1 MAGLMTAPMI
11 VIEVVLMRAMYHSA
25 RLNFA
30 IIIASLVALAAFF
43 IFIRQQSAIGDEQFL
58 RSMIPHHAGAILM
71 CEKASIRDPEIRQLC
86 ASIISGQQSEI
97 DQMKA
102 ISGYAFSLGRLP
114 ARPAEFRRARR
125 HSSMASMALCKW
137 LAQPSIS
144 FLLIIA
150 SAMSISCMALVFASP
165 SGMAWMSACS
175 AFIAVSLHLAWCAS
189 CATASPSGTLAN
201 AAGARAPMTIL
212 TNLRISLSPVP
223 RF

>member
-1 MAGLMTAPMI
+1 MDVSTKDVRELGLAANPHEYKHYGLLLIMAVLSFVSMYVLMYAMVDRASNIYPNLNQLYMAGLMTAPMI

-102 ISGYAFSLGRLP
+102 IIGRL
-114 ARPAEFRRARR
+114 AKRA
-125 HSSMASMALCKW
+125 
-137 LAQPSIS
+137 
-144 FLLIIA
+144 
-150 SAMSISCMALVFASP
+150 
-165 SGMAWMSACS
+165 
-175 AFIAVSLHLAWCAS
+175 
-189 CATASPSGTLAN
+189 
-201 AAGARAPMTIL
+201 
-212 TNLRISLSPVP
+212 
-223 RF
+223 

>member
-1 MAGLMTAPMI
+1 MAVLSFVSMYVLMYAMVDRASNIYPNLNQLYMAGLMTAPMI

-102 ISGYAFSLGRLP
+102 IIGRL
-114 ARPAEFRRARR
+114 AKRA
-125 HSSMASMALCKW
+125 
-137 LAQPSIS
+137 
-144 FLLIIA
+144 
-150 SAMSISCMALVFASP
+150 
-165 SGMAWMSACS
+165 
-175 AFIAVSLHLAWCAS
+175 
-189 CATASPSGTLAN
+189 
-201 AAGARAPMTIL
+201 
-212 TNLRISLSPVP
+212 
-223 RF
+223 